1 MILSTV
7 DFRKHL
13 FYYLYVANTVCGCV
27 SIAPAFFNSEVNEE
41 LTEMD
46 FREYRVN
53 DLAYDLGSNRVMIKW
68 KPLTVSPTIATM
80 FRKPYTVDFSI
91 YSLDPQTNAHSFY
104 RNLATDIPNTGSY
117 EITLPSIDQPYM
129 ITALGVSVSQNSIS
143 EFLSDI
149 NNLND
154 GNQDKTLRESIDE
167 ITGYID
173 AVKNARKFIRNP
185 VTFVKNTIKEGIA
198 GTLYDAGKRLGCE
211 LFCALEPDN
220 IGNEIN
226 QRLPSCP
233 PTSNRARRDSQ
244 FTRENPFLEFFT
256 AGSVG
261 QCFAQSVFDRYI
273 LYV

>member
-1 MILSTV
+1 ML
-7 DFRKHL
+7 
-13 FYYLYVANTVCGCV
+13 YYYIYVANTVCGCV

-41 LTEMD
+41 LTETD

-80 FRKPYTVDFSI
+80 FRRPYTVDFSI
-91 YSLDPQTNAHSFY
+91 YSLDSQTNTHSFY
-104 RNLATDIPNTGSY
+104 RNLATNIPNTGTY
-117 EITLPSIDQPYM
+117 EVTLPSIDQPYM
-129 ITALGVSVSQNSIS
+129 VTALGVSVSQNSIT

-149 NNLND
+149 NNPND
-154 GNQDKTLRESIDE
+154 GNQDSKGYLESIIE
-167 ITGYID
+167 YID
-173 AVKNARKFIRNP
+173 NVKKARKFIRNP
-185 VTFVKNTIKEGIA
+185 VTFVKEAIKDGIR
-198 GTLYDAGKRLGCE
+198 GTLIDAGKRLGCE

-220 IGNEIN
+220 TGNEIN

-244 FTRENPFLEFFT
+244 FTRENPFLEYFT
-256 AGSVG
+256 VGSVG
-261 QCFAQSVFDRYI
+261 QCFAQSVFNRYI